1 LEAFLE
7 QAALVNDTDAWEVEH
22 DRVTLMTVHAAK
34 GLEFPVVF
42 MIALEEGIFPH
53 ERSRNDGE
61 QLEEERRLLF
71 VAITRAKEEL
81 HLSRAC
87 YRHYR
92 GQFRP
97 TVPSAFLM
105 ELPQEE
111 LDFQQPQAAGHVPV
125 QPTDFESDEMGDDTG
140 DFGSDEFEFPP
151 RTSSLPLPLGE
162 GRCEGAGA
170 VASAMLAARLTTAAD
185 LAARQSE
192 DPTRESPLS
201 PISPEVF
208 HQGMIVRHPNYGLG
222 KIVALSGGGTKRK
235 ATVVFAAGHGE
246 KHFQLAQSPLR
257 PAST

>member
-1 LEAFLE
+1 
-7 QAALVNDTDAWEVEH
+7 VNDTDAWEVED

-53 ERSRNDGE
+53 ERSRNDEE

-81 HLSRAC
+81 QLSRAC

-105 ELPQEE
+105 ELPQDD
-111 LDFQQPQAAGHVPV
+111 LDFRQPQSTAAVPS
-125 QPTDFESDEMGDDTG
+125 PPFDGISDMADEAMDFSPDDI
-140 DFGSDEFEFPP
+140 EFPP
-151 RTSSLPLPLGE
+151 RSPSPLSAEKSGDD
-162 GRCEGAGA
+162 GGS
-170 VASAMLAARLTTAAD
+170 ASTVTVAARLITAAD
-185 LAARQSE
+185 LAARQS
-192 DPTRESPLS
+192 DVVGAAALGS

-222 KIVALSGGGTKRK
+222 KIVALSGNGVKRK
-235 ATVVFAAGHGE
+235 ATVVFAAGAGE
-246 KHFQLAQSPLR
+246 KRFLLVHSPLR
-257 PAST
+257 PAGNNS

>member
-1 LEAFLE
+1 MPGKW
-7 QAALVNDTDAWEVEH
+7 ND

-53 ERSRNDGE
+53 ERSRNDEE

-92 GQFRP
+92 GQLRP

-111 LDFQQPQAAGHVPV
+111 LDFQQPKAVCRRRCSRARPLATSSW
-125 QPTDFESDEMGDDTG
+125 PTDWAMTTRFGCYDRMPMPIWSSRRANRSAVAEACGCAFRRPTHDRRRTCRATGHSRQPRGCDD
-140 DFGSDEFEFPP
+140 
-151 RTSSLPLPLGE
+151 RNSSL
-162 GRCEGAGA
+162 GRE
-170 VASAMLAARLTTAAD
+170 R
-185 LAARQSE
+185 
-192 DPTRESPLS
+192 
-201 PISPEVF
+201 ISPEVF
-208 HQGMIVRHPNYGLG
+208 HQGMIVRHPKYGLG
-222 KIVALSGGGTKRK
+222 KIIALSGSGAKRK
-235 ATVVFAAGHGE
+235 ATVMFAAAAGE
-246 KHFQLAQSPLR
+246 KRFLADATAR
-257 PAST
+257 